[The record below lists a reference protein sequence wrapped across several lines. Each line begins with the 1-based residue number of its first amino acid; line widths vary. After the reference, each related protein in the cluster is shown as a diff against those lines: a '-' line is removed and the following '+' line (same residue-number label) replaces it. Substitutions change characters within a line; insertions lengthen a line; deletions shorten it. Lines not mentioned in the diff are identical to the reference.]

1 MVNEKSNIEKDKTS
15 STTENITDGNQ
26 PKELSKIERAELAV
40 QRMEEAE
47 KRLDEKIAKLTELEA
62 NRLLGSS
69 AGGRV
74 EPQPVKEETAQEY
87 ADRIMKNQI
96 KAQ

>member
-1 MVNEKSNIEKDKTS
+1 MEKQTN
-15 STTENITDGNQ
+15 TTETKADGDN
-26 PKELSKIERAELAV
+26 PKAIDRIERAEQAV
-40 QRMEEAE
+40 QRMEDAE

-74 EPQPVKEETAQEY
+74 EAAPPKEETAKEY
-87 ADRIMKNQI
+87 ADRIMKNQV
-96 KAQ
+96 KAK